1 MFFTFVRVIKMKK
14 NVLSM
19 AVACVLSGVMLT
31 ACGGGGDDNGGGNS
45 GGGNNGGGTDTG
57 SKPQHTAVFL
67 DSVVGGL
74 DYQCDDYTGVTNAK
88 GEFLFDDGDSCSFA
102 LGNQRLGSVTLKAG
116 SSLVTPYTL
125 AGDDKERAI
134 RIAALLQTLDSD
146 SNPENGIT
154 LDKAQVA
161 QLGIIELGSDDA
173 FNTSLVEALKTAGLT
188 KDVVSLAAAKDH
200 LSATLAGING
210 RSVAVDKVLSDLQGL
225 TDLKNLDVE
234 SKLKDYKGTLQ
245 AETTESGKVDR
256 QIVLAMLTMLEVTN
270 NPVVAERLGFTSS
283 VIGSGYSTNL
293 AKVIDVI
300 IHTPGTAAV
309 ALKGGKGYTR
319 DVAQLMGAYAD
330 SMEKVAATLADIQDP
345 DYSATYGDDE
355 SVTLNFDG
363 AKALRASA
371 MAMASA
377 LNIAASYQYGP
388 DNAYATQEEEVT
400 LPRMHIKQSWGM
412 QPSTTFEESAS
423 TFKAQFS
430 QLDIEPDNLV
440 NHADFFRLTDDAKA
454 RLGKAKAQLK
464 DAVGLALTVDQG
476 KLDESLSQEEIEAN
490 TATLNLLADHFSGK
504 VATIQWEDTET
515 EYVNTGM
522 SWEPQNVG
530 VKYNIN
536 VLPFFDEM
544 LDRSDVTIKVAGACD
559 GSVGERDAELS
570 KAMGEPMCLISSDE
584 FKALAENDR
593 GALKYIGWMQED
605 QDSHTVIY
613 AKGVSYDWSTRMTPL
628 AGSTFDKVFV
638 SCTDLD
644 DNKVSCAEQL

>member
-1 MFFTFVRVIKMKK
+1 MKK

-31 ACGGGGDDNGGGNS
+31 ACGGGGDDNGGGSN
-45 GGGNNGGGTDTG
+45 GGNNGGGTDTG
-57 SKPQHTAVFL
+57 SKPLHTAVFL

-74 DYQCDDYTGVTNAK
+74 DYRCNDYTGVTNAK
-88 GEFLFDDGDSCSFA
+88 GEFLFDDGDTCEFA
-102 LGNQRLGSVTLKAG
+102 LGNQRLGAVTLKAG
-116 SSLVTPYTL
+116 NSLVTPYTL
-125 AGDDKERAI
+125 AGDDKEKAI

-161 QLGIIELGSDDA
+161 QLGIVELGSDDA

-188 KDVVSLAAAKDH
+188 KAVVSLAAAKAH
-200 LSATLAGING
+200 LSATLAGVNG

-234 SKLKDYKGTLQ
+234 SKFKEYKETLQ
-245 AETTESGKVDR
+245 AETGESGKADR

-270 NPVVAERLGFTSS
+270 NPVVAERLAFTSS
-283 VIGSGYSTNL
+283 AIGSGYSTSL
-293 AKVIDVI
+293 AKVMDVI
-300 IHTPGTAAV
+300 IHTPGTASV

-319 DVAQLMGAYAD
+319 DVAKLMGAYAD
-330 SMEKVAATLADIQDP
+330 SLENVAAALADIQDP
-345 DYSATYGDDE
+345 DYSATYGDDDA
-355 SVTLNFDG
+355 VTLNLDG

-388 DNAYATQEEEVT
+388 DSAYVTQQEEVT
-400 LPRMHIKQSWGM
+400 LPRMHIKDTWGM
-412 QPSTTFEESAS
+412 QPTTTYEESSSTFE
-423 TFKAQFS
+423 TQFS
-430 QLDIEPDNLV
+430 QQEIEPDALV
-440 NHADFFRLTDDAKA
+440 AHADFFRLTDDAKA
-454 RLGKAKAQLK
+454 RLAKAKSQLK
-464 DAVGLALTVDQG
+464 DAVSLALTIDQS
-476 KLDESLSQEEIEAN
+476 KLDESLTQDEIEAN
-490 TATLNLLADHFSGK
+490 TATLKELANHFAGT
-504 VATIQWEDTET
+504 VPTIQWESVET
-515 EYVNTGM
+515 RYVNTGM
-522 SWEPQNVG
+522 GWQPQEVG

-544 LDRSDVTIKVAGACD
+544 LDRSDMTIKVTGGCD
-559 GSVGERDAELS
+559 GAVGARDAELS
-570 KAMGEPMCLISSDE
+570 KAMGEPMCLITSDE
-584 FKALAENDR
+584 FKALAQSDR

-605 QDSHTVIY
+605 QESHTAIY
-613 AKGVSYDWSTRMTPL
+613 AKGVGYDWSTQMTPV

-644 DNKVSCAEQL
+644 DNKVSCADQL

>member
-1 MFFTFVRVIKMKK
+1 
-14 NVLSM
+14 M

-74 DYQCDDYTGVTNAK
+74 DYQCDDYVGVTNAK

-116 SSLVTPYTL
+116 NSLVTPYTL

-200 LSATLAGING
+200 LSATLAGVNG

-245 AETTESGKVDR
+245 AETTDSGKVDR

-283 VIGSGYSTNL
+283 AIGSGYSTSL

-309 ALKGGKGYTR
+309 AFKGGKGYTR

-412 QPSTTFEESAS
+412 QPSTTYEESAN

-430 QLDIEPDNLV
+430 QLDIEPDNLM
-440 NHADFFRLTDDAKA
+440 NHADFFRLTDDAKV

-464 DAVGLALTVDQG
+464 DAVGLALTVDQS
-476 KLDESLSQEEIEAN
+476 KLDESLSQEEIDAN
-490 TATLNLLADHFSGK
+490 AATLKQLADHFSGK

-544 LDRSDVTIKVAGACD
+544 LDRSDVTIKVAGACA

-570 KAMGEPMCLISSDE
+570 KAMGMPMCLISSDE
-584 FKALAENDR
+584 FKALAESDR
-593 GALKYIGWMQED
+593 GALEYIGWMQEPD
-605 QDSHTVIY
+605 NSYTTIY

-644 DNKVSCAEQL
+644 DNKVSCADQL

>member
-1 MFFTFVRVIKMKK
+1 MKK

-31 ACGGGGDDNGGGNS
+31 ACGGGGDDNGGGSN
-45 GGGNNGGGTDTG
+45 GGNNGGGTDTG
-57 SKPQHTAVFL
+57 SKPLHTAVFL

-74 DYQCDDYTGVTNAK
+74 DYRCNDYTGVTNAK
-88 GEFLFDDGDSCSFA
+88 GEFLFDDGDTCEFA
-102 LGNQRLGSVTLKAG
+102 LGNQRLGAVTLKAG
-116 SSLVTPYTL
+116 NSLVTPYTL
-125 AGDDKERAI
+125 AGDDKEKAI

-161 QLGIIELGSDDA
+161 QLGIVELGSDDA

-188 KDVVSLAAAKDH
+188 KAVVSLAAAKAH
-200 LSATLAGING
+200 LSATLAGVNG

-234 SKLKDYKGTLQ
+234 SKFKEYKETLQ
-245 AETTESGKVDR
+245 AETGESGKADR

-270 NPVVAERLGFTSS
+270 NPVVAERLAFTSS
-283 VIGSGYSTNL
+283 AIGSGYSTSL
-293 AKVIDVI
+293 AKVMDVI
-300 IHTPGTAAV
+300 IHTPGTASV

-319 DVAQLMGAYAD
+319 DVAKLMGAYAD
-330 SMEKVAATLADIQDP
+330 SLENVAAALADIQDP
-345 DYSATYGDDE
+345 DYSATYGDDDT
-355 SVTLNFDG
+355 VTLNLDG

-388 DNAYATQEEEVT
+388 DSAYVTQQEEVT
-400 LPRMHIKQSWGM
+400 LPRMHIKDTWGM
-412 QPSTTFEESAS
+412 QPTTTYEESSSTFE
-423 TFKAQFS
+423 TQFS
-430 QLDIEPDNLV
+430 QQEIEPDALV
-440 NHADFFRLTDDAKA
+440 AHADFFRLTDDAKA
-454 RLGKAKAQLK
+454 RLAKAKSQLK
-464 DAVGLALTVDQG
+464 DAVSLALTIDQS
-476 KLDESLSQEEIEAN
+476 KLDESLTQDEIEAN
-490 TATLNLLADHFSGK
+490 TATLKELANHFAGT
-504 VATIQWEDTET
+504 VPTIQWESVET
-515 EYVNTGM
+515 RYVNTGM
-522 SWEPQNVG
+522 GWQPQEVG

-544 LDRSDVTIKVAGACD
+544 LDRSDMTIKVTGGCD
-559 GSVGERDAELS
+559 GAVGARDAELS
-570 KAMGEPMCLISSDE
+570 KAMGEPMCLITSDE
-584 FKALAENDR
+584 FKALAQSDR

-605 QDSHTVIY
+605 QESHTAIY
-613 AKGVSYDWSTRMTPL
+613 AKGVGYDWSTQMTPV

-644 DNKVSCAEQL
+644 DNKVSCADQL

>member
-1 MFFTFVRVIKMKK
+1 MKK

-31 ACGGGGDDNGGGNS
+31 ACGGGGDDNGGGSN
-45 GGGNNGGGTDTG
+45 GGNNGGGTDTG
-57 SKPQHTAVFL
+57 SKPLHTAVFL

-74 DYQCDDYTGVTNAK
+74 DYRCNDYTGVTNAK
-88 GEFLFDDGDSCSFA
+88 GEFLFDDGDTCEFA
-102 LGNQRLGSVTLKAG
+102 LGNQRLGAVTLKAG
-116 SSLVTPYTL
+116 NSLVTPYTL
-125 AGDDKERAI
+125 AGDDKEKAI

-161 QLGIIELGSDDA
+161 QLGIVELGSDDA

-188 KDVVSLAAAKDH
+188 KAVVSLAAAKAH
-200 LSATLAGING
+200 LSATLAGVNG

-234 SKLKDYKGTLQ
+234 SKFKEYKETLQ
-245 AETTESGKVDR
+245 AETGESGKADR

-270 NPVVAERLGFTSS
+270 NPVVAERLAFTSS
-283 VIGSGYSTNL
+283 AIGSGYSTSL
-293 AKVIDVI
+293 AKVMDVI
-300 IHTPGTAAV
+300 IHTPGTASV

-319 DVAQLMGAYAD
+319 DVAKLMGAYAD
-330 SMEKVAATLADIQDP
+330 SLENVAAALADIQDP
-345 DYSATYGDDE
+345 DYSATYGDNDT
-355 SVTLNFDG
+355 VTLHLDG

-388 DNAYATQEEEVT
+388 DSAYVTQQEEVT
-400 LPRMHIKQSWGM
+400 LPRMHIKDTWGM
-412 QPSTTFEESAS
+412 QPTTTYEESSSTFE
-423 TFKAQFS
+423 TQFS
-430 QLDIEPDNLV
+430 QQEIEPDALV
-440 NHADFFRLTDDAKA
+440 AHADFFRLTDDAKA
-454 RLGKAKAQLK
+454 RLAKAKSQLK
-464 DAVGLALTVDQG
+464 DAVSLALTIDQS
-476 KLDESLSQEEIEAN
+476 KLDESLTQDEIEAN
-490 TATLNLLADHFSGK
+490 AATLKELANHFAGT
-504 VATIQWEDTET
+504 VPTIQWESVET
-515 EYVNTGM
+515 RYVNTGM
-522 SWEPQNVG
+522 GWQPQEVG

-544 LDRSDVTIKVAGACD
+544 LDRSDMTIKVTGGCD
-559 GSVGERDAELS
+559 GAVGARDAELS
-570 KAMGEPMCLISSDE
+570 KAMGEPMCLITSDE
-584 FKALAENDR
+584 FKALAQSDR

-605 QDSHTVIY
+605 QESHTAIY
-613 AKGVSYDWSTRMTPL
+613 AKGVGYDWSTQMTPV

-644 DNKVSCAEQL
+644 DNKVSCADQL

>member
-1 MFFTFVRVIKMKK
+1 MKK

-31 ACGGGGDDNGGGNS
+31 ACGGGGDDNGGGSN
-45 GGGNNGGGTDTG
+45 GGNNGGGTDTG
-57 SKPQHTAVFL
+57 SKPLHTAVFL

-74 DYQCDDYTGVTNAK
+74 DYRCNDYTGVTNAK
-88 GEFLFDDGDSCSFA
+88 GEFLFDDGDTCEFA
-102 LGNQRLGSVTLKAG
+102 LGNQRLGAVTLKAG
-116 SSLVTPYTL
+116 NSLVTPYTL
-125 AGDDKERAI
+125 AGDDKEKAI

-161 QLGIIELGSDDA
+161 QLGIVELGSDDA

-188 KDVVSLAAAKDH
+188 KAVVSLAAAKAH
-200 LSATLAGING
+200 LSATLAGVNG

-234 SKLKDYKGTLQ
+234 SKFKEYKETLQ
-245 AETTESGKVDR
+245 AETGESGKVDR

-283 VIGSGYSTNL
+283 AIGNGYSTSL
-293 AKVIDVI
+293 AKVMDVI
-300 IHTPGTAAV
+300 IHTPGTASV

-319 DVAQLMGAYAD
+319 DVAKLMGAYAD
-330 SMEKVAATLADIQDP
+330 SLENVAAALADIQDP
-345 DYSATYGDDE
+345 DYSATYGNDDT
-355 SVTLNFDG
+355 VTLNLDG

-388 DNAYATQEEEVT
+388 DSAYVTQQEEVT
-400 LPRMHIKQSWGM
+400 LPRMHIKDTWGM
-412 QPSTTFEESAS
+412 QPTTNYEESSSTFE
-423 TFKAQFS
+423 TQFS
-430 QLDIEPDNLV
+430 QQEIEPDALV
-440 NHADFFRLTDDAKA
+440 AHADFFRLTDDAKA
-454 RLGKAKAQLK
+454 RLAKAKSQLK
-464 DAVGLALTVDQG
+464 DAVSLALTIDQS
-476 KLDESLSQEEIEAN
+476 KLDESLTQDEIEAN
-490 TATLNLLADHFSGK
+490 AATLKELANHFAGT
-504 VATIQWEDTET
+504 VPTIQWESVET
-515 EYVNTGM
+515 RYVNTGM
-522 SWEPQNVG
+522 GWQPQEVG

-544 LDRSDVTIKVAGACD
+544 LDRSDMTIKVTGGCD
-559 GSVGERDAELS
+559 GAVGARDAELS
-570 KAMGEPMCLISSDE
+570 KAMGEPMCLITSDE
-584 FKALAENDR
+584 FKALAQSDR

-605 QDSHTVIY
+605 QESHTAIY
-613 AKGVSYDWSTRMTPL
+613 AKGVGYDWSTQMTPV

-644 DNKVSCAEQL
+644 DNKVSCADQL

>member
-1 MFFTFVRVIKMKK
+1 MKK

-31 ACGGGGDDNGGGNS
+31 ACGGGGDDNGGGSN
-45 GGGNNGGGTDTG
+45 GGNNGGGTDTG
-57 SKPQHTAVFL
+57 SKPLHTAVFL

-74 DYQCDDYTGVTNAK
+74 DYRCNDYTGVTNAK
-88 GEFLFDDGDSCSFA
+88 GEFLFDDGDTCEFA
-102 LGNQRLGSVTLKAG
+102 LGNQRLGAVTLKAG
-116 SSLVTPYTL
+116 NSLVTPYTL
-125 AGDDKERAI
+125 AGDDKEKAI

-161 QLGIIELGSDDA
+161 QLGIVELGSDDA

-188 KDVVSLAAAKDH
+188 KAVVSLAAAKAH
-200 LSATLAGING
+200 LSATLAGVNG

-234 SKLKDYKGTLQ
+234 SKFKEYKETLQ
-245 AETTESGKVDR
+245 AETGESGKADR

-270 NPVVAERLGFTSS
+270 NPVVAERLAFTSS
-283 VIGSGYSTNL
+283 AIGSGYSTSL
-293 AKVIDVI
+293 AKVMDVI
-300 IHTPGTAAV
+300 IHTPGTASV

-319 DVAQLMGAYAD
+319 DVAKLMGAYAD
-330 SMEKVAATLADIQDP
+330 SLENVAAALADIQDP
-345 DYSATYGDDE
+345 DYSATYGDNDT
-355 SVTLNFDG
+355 VTLNLDG

-388 DNAYATQEEEVT
+388 DSAYVTQQEEVT
-400 LPRMHIKQSWGM
+400 LPRMHIKDTWGM
-412 QPSTTFEESAS
+412 QPTTTYEESSSTFE
-423 TFKAQFS
+423 TQFS
-430 QLDIEPDNLV
+430 QQEIEPDALV
-440 NHADFFRLTDDAKA
+440 AHADFFRLTDDAKA
-454 RLGKAKAQLK
+454 RLAKAKSQLK
-464 DAVGLALTVDQG
+464 DAVSLALTIDQS
-476 KLDESLSQEEIEAN
+476 KLDESLTQDEIEAN
-490 TATLNLLADHFSGK
+490 AATLKELANHFAGT
-504 VATIQWEDTET
+504 VPTIQWESVET
-515 EYVNTGM
+515 RYVNTGM
-522 SWEPQNVG
+522 GWQPQEVG

-544 LDRSDVTIKVAGACD
+544 LDRSDMTIKVTGGCD
-559 GSVGERDAELS
+559 GAVGARDAELS
-570 KAMGEPMCLISSDE
+570 KAMGEPMCLITSDE
-584 FKALAENDR
+584 FKALAQSDR

-605 QDSHTVIY
+605 QESHTAIY
-613 AKGVSYDWSTRMTPL
+613 AKGVGYDWSTQMTPV

-644 DNKVSCAEQL
+644 DNKVSCADQL

>member
-1 MFFTFVRVIKMKK
+1 MKK

-31 ACGGGGDDNGGGNS
+31 ACGGGGDDNGGGSN
-45 GGGNNGGGTDTG
+45 GGNNGGGTDTG
-57 SKPQHTAVFL
+57 SKPLHTAVFL

-74 DYQCDDYTGVTNAK
+74 DYRCNDYTGVTNAK
-88 GEFLFDDGDSCSFA
+88 GEFLFDDGDTCEFV
-102 LGNQRLGSVTLKAG
+102 LGNQRLGEVTLKAG
-116 SSLVTPYTL
+116 NSLVTPYTL
-125 AGDDKERAI
+125 AGDDKEKAI

-161 QLGIIELGSDDA
+161 QLGIVELGSDDT

-188 KDVVSLAAAKDH
+188 KAVVSLAAAKAH
-200 LSATLAGING
+200 LSATLAGVNG

-234 SKLKDYKGTLQ
+234 NKFKEYKETLQ
-245 AETTESGKVDR
+245 AETGESGKADR

-270 NPVVAERLGFTSS
+270 NPVVAERLAFTSS
-283 VIGSGYSTNL
+283 AIGSGYSTSL
-293 AKVIDVI
+293 AKVMDVI
-300 IHTPGTAAV
+300 IHTPGTASV

-319 DVAQLMGAYAD
+319 DVAKLMGAYAD
-330 SMEKVAATLADIQDP
+330 SLDNVAAALADIQDP
-345 DYSATYGDDE
+345 DYSATYGDDDT
-355 SVTLNFDG
+355 VTLNLDG

-388 DNAYATQEEEVT
+388 DSAYVTQQEEVT
-400 LPRMHIKQSWGM
+400 LPRMHIKDTWGM
-412 QPSTTFEESAS
+412 QPTTTYEESSSTFE
-423 TFKAQFS
+423 TQFS
-430 QLDIEPDNLV
+430 QQEIEPDALV
-440 NHADFFRLTDDAKA
+440 AHADFFRLTDDAKA
-454 RLGKAKAQLK
+454 RLAKAKSQLK
-464 DAVGLALTVDQG
+464 DAVSLALTIDQS
-476 KLDESLSQEEIEAN
+476 KLDESLTQDEIEAN
-490 TATLNLLADHFSGK
+490 AATLKELANHFAGT
-504 VATIQWEDTET
+504 VPTIQWESIET
-515 EYVNTGM
+515 RYVNTGM
-522 SWEPQNVG
+522 GWQPQEVG

-544 LDRSDVTIKVAGACD
+544 LDRSDMTIKVTGGCD
-559 GSVGERDAELS
+559 GAVGARDAELS
-570 KAMGEPMCLISSDE
+570 KAMGEPMCLITSDE
-584 FKALAENDR
+584 FKALAQSDR

-605 QDSHTVIY
+605 QESHTAIY
-613 AKGVSYDWSTRMTPL
+613 AKGVGYDWSTQMTPV

-644 DNKVSCAEQL
+644 DNKVSCADQL

>member
-1 MFFTFVRVIKMKK
+1 MKK

-31 ACGGGGDDNGGGNS
+31 ACGGGGDDNGGGSN
-45 GGGNNGGGTDTG
+45 GGNNGGGTDTG
-57 SKPQHTAVFL
+57 SKPLHTAVFL

-74 DYQCDDYTGVTNAK
+74 DYRCNDYTGVTNAK
-88 GEFLFDDGDSCSFA
+88 GEFLFDDGDTCEFA
-102 LGNQRLGSVTLKAG
+102 LGNQRLGAVTLKAG
-116 SSLVTPYTL
+116 NSLVTPYTL
-125 AGDDKERAI
+125 AGDDKEKAI

-161 QLGIIELGSDDA
+161 QLGIVELGSDDA

-188 KDVVSLAAAKDH
+188 KAVVSLAAAKAH
-200 LSATLAGING
+200 LSATLAGVNG

-234 SKLKDYKGTLQ
+234 SKFKEYKETLQ
-245 AETTESGKVDR
+245 AETGESGKADR

-270 NPVVAERLGFTSS
+270 NPVVAERLAFTSS
-283 VIGSGYSTNL
+283 AIGSGYSTSL
-293 AKVIDVI
+293 AKVMDVI
-300 IHTPGTAAV
+300 IHTPGTASV

-319 DVAQLMGAYAD
+319 DVAKLMGAYAD
-330 SMEKVAATLADIQDP
+330 SLENVAAALADIQDP
-345 DYSATYGDDE
+345 DYSATYGDDDT
-355 SVTLNFDG
+355 VTLNLDG

-388 DNAYATQEEEVT
+388 DSAYVTQQEEVT
-400 LPRMHIKQSWGM
+400 LPRMHIKDTWGM
-412 QPSTTFEESAS
+412 QPTTTYEESSSTFE
-423 TFKAQFS
+423 TQFS
-430 QLDIEPDNLV
+430 QQEIEPDALV
-440 NHADFFRLTDDAKA
+440 AHADFFRLTDDAKA
-454 RLGKAKAQLK
+454 RLAKAKSQLK
-464 DAVGLALTVDQG
+464 DAVSLALTIDQS
-476 KLDESLSQEEIEAN
+476 KLDESLTQDEIEAN
-490 TATLNLLADHFSGK
+490 AATLKELANHFAGT
-504 VATIQWEDTET
+504 VPTIQWESVET
-515 EYVNTGM
+515 RYVNTGM
-522 SWEPQNVG
+522 GWQPQEVG

-544 LDRSDVTIKVAGACD
+544 LDRSDMTLKVTGGCD
-559 GSVGERDAELS
+559 GAVGARDAELS
-570 KAMGEPMCLISSDE
+570 KAMGEPMCLITSDE
-584 FKALAENDR
+584 FKALAQSDR

-605 QDSHTVIY
+605 QESHTAIY
-613 AKGVSYDWSTRMTPL
+613 AKGVGYDWSTQMTPV

-644 DNKVSCAEQL
+644 DNKVSCADQL

>member
-1 MFFTFVRVIKMKK
+1 MKK

-31 ACGGGGDDNGGGNS
+31 ACGGGGDDNGGGSN
-45 GGGNNGGGTDTG
+45 GGNNGGGTDTG
-57 SKPQHTAVFL
+57 SKPLHTAVFL

-74 DYQCDDYTGVTNAK
+74 DYRCNDYTGVTNAK
-88 GEFLFDDGDSCSFA
+88 GEFLFDDGDTCEFA
-102 LGNQRLGSVTLKAG
+102 LGNQRLGAVTLKAG
-116 SSLVTPYTL
+116 NSLVTPYTL
-125 AGDDKERAI
+125 AGDDKEKAI

-161 QLGIIELGSDDA
+161 QLGIVELGSDDA

-188 KDVVSLAAAKDH
+188 KAVVSLAAAKAH
-200 LSATLAGING
+200 LSATLAGVNG

-234 SKLKDYKGTLQ
+234 SKFKEYKETLQ
-245 AETTESGKVDR
+245 AETGESGKADR

-270 NPVVAERLGFTSS
+270 NPVVAERLAFTSS
-283 VIGSGYSTNL
+283 AIGSGYSTSL
-293 AKVIDVI
+293 AKVMDVI
-300 IHTPGTAAV
+300 IHTPGTASV

-319 DVAQLMGAYAD
+319 DVAKLVGAYAD
-330 SMEKVAATLADIQDP
+330 SLENVAAALADIQDP
-345 DYSATYGDDE
+345 DYSATYGDDDT
-355 SVTLNFDG
+355 VTLNLDG

-388 DNAYATQEEEVT
+388 DSAYVTQQEEVT
-400 LPRMHIKQSWGM
+400 LPRMHIKDTWGM
-412 QPSTTFEESAS
+412 QPTTTYEESSSTFE
-423 TFKAQFS
+423 TQFS
-430 QLDIEPDNLV
+430 QQEIEPDALV
-440 NHADFFRLTDDAKA
+440 AHADFFRLTDDAKA
-454 RLGKAKAQLK
+454 RLAKAKSQLK
-464 DAVGLALTVDQG
+464 DAVSLALTIDQS
-476 KLDESLSQEEIEAN
+476 KLDESLTQDEIEAN
-490 TATLNLLADHFSGK
+490 AATLKELANHFAGT
-504 VATIQWEDTET
+504 VPTIQWESVET
-515 EYVNTGM
+515 RYVNTGM
-522 SWEPQNVG
+522 GWQPQEVG

-544 LDRSDVTIKVAGACD
+544 LDRSDMTIKVTAGCD
-559 GSVGERDAELS
+559 GAVGTRDAELS
-570 KAMGEPMCLISSDE
+570 KAMGEPMCLITSDE
-584 FKALAENDR
+584 FKALAQSDR

-605 QDSHTVIY
+605 QESHTAIY
-613 AKGVSYDWSTRMTPL
+613 AKGVGYDWSTQMTPV

-644 DNKVSCAEQL
+644 DNKVSCADQL

>member
-1 MFFTFVRVIKMKK
+1 MKK

-31 ACGGGGDDNGGGNS
+31 ACGGGGDDNGGGSN
-45 GGGNNGGGTDTG
+45 GGNNGGNNGGGTDTG
-57 SKPQHTAVFL
+57 SKPLHTAVFL

-74 DYQCDDYTGVTNAK
+74 DYRCNDYTGVTNAK
-88 GEFLFDDGDSCSFA
+88 GEFLFDDGDTCEFA
-102 LGNQRLGSVTLKAG
+102 LGNQRLGAVTLKAG
-116 SSLVTPYTL
+116 NSLVTPYTL
-125 AGDDKERAI
+125 AGDDKEKAI

-161 QLGIIELGSDDA
+161 QLGIVELGSDDA

-188 KDVVSLAAAKDH
+188 KAVVSLAAAKAH
-200 LSATLAGING
+200 LSATLAGVNG

-234 SKLKDYKGTLQ
+234 SKFKEYKETLQ
-245 AETTESGKVDR
+245 AETGESGKADR

-270 NPVVAERLGFTSS
+270 NPVVAERLAFTSS
-283 VIGSGYSTNL
+283 AIGSGYSTSL
-293 AKVIDVI
+293 AKVMDVI
-300 IHTPGTAAV
+300 IHTPGTASV

-319 DVAQLMGAYAD
+319 DVAKLMGAYAD
-330 SMEKVAATLADIQDP
+330 SLENVAAALADIQDP
-345 DYSATYGDDE
+345 DYSATYGDDDT
-355 SVTLNFDG
+355 VTLNLDG

-388 DNAYATQEEEVT
+388 DSAYVTQQEEVT
-400 LPRMHIKQSWGM
+400 LPRMHIKDTWGM
-412 QPSTTFEESAS
+412 QPTTTYEESSSTFE
-423 TFKAQFS
+423 TQFS
-430 QLDIEPDNLV
+430 QQEIEPDALV
-440 NHADFFRLTDDAKA
+440 AHADFFRLTDDAKA
-454 RLGKAKAQLK
+454 RLAKAKSQLK
-464 DAVGLALTVDQG
+464 DAVSLALTIDQS
-476 KLDESLSQEEIEAN
+476 KLDESLTQDEIEAN
-490 TATLNLLADHFSGK
+490 AATLKELANHFAGT
-504 VATIQWEDTET
+504 VPTIQWESVET
-515 EYVNTGM
+515 RYVNTGM
-522 SWEPQNVG
+522 GWQPQEVG

-544 LDRSDVTIKVAGACD
+544 LDRSDMTIKVTGGCD
-559 GSVGERDAELS
+559 GAVGARDAELS
-570 KAMGEPMCLISSDE
+570 KAMGEPMCLITSDE
-584 FKALAENDR
+584 FKALAQSDR

-605 QDSHTVIY
+605 QESHTAIY
-613 AKGVSYDWSTRMTPL
+613 AKGVGYDWSTQMTPV

-644 DNKVSCAEQL
+644 DNKVSCADQL

>member
-1 MFFTFVRVIKMKK
+1 MKK

-31 ACGGGGDDNGGGNS
+31 ACGGGGDDNGGGSN
-45 GGGNNGGGTDTG
+45 GGNNGGGTDTG
-57 SKPQHTAVFL
+57 SKPLHTAVFL

-74 DYQCDDYTGVTNAK
+74 DYRCNDYTGVTNAK
-88 GEFLFDDGDSCSFA
+88 GEFLFDDGDTCEFA
-102 LGNQRLGSVTLKAG
+102 LGNQRLGAVTLKAG
-116 SSLVTPYTL
+116 NSLVTPYTL
-125 AGDDKERAI
+125 AGDDKEKAI

-161 QLGIIELGSDDA
+161 QLGIVELGSDDA

-188 KDVVSLAAAKDH
+188 KAVVSLAAAKAH
-200 LSATLAGING
+200 LSATLAGVNG

-234 SKLKDYKGTLQ
+234 SKFKEYKETLQ
-245 AETTESGKVDR
+245 AETGESGKADR

-270 NPVVAERLGFTSS
+270 NPVVAERLAFTSS
-283 VIGSGYSTNL
+283 AIGSGYSTSL
-293 AKVIDVI
+293 AKVMDVI
-300 IHTPGTAAV
+300 IHTPGTASV

-319 DVAQLMGAYAD
+319 DVAKLMGAYAD
-330 SMEKVAATLADIQDP
+330 SLENVAAALADIQDP
-345 DYSATYGDDE
+345 DYSATYGDDDT
-355 SVTLNFDG
+355 VTLNLDG

-388 DNAYATQEEEVT
+388 DSAYVTQQEEVT
-400 LPRMHIKQSWGM
+400 LPRMHIKDTWGM
-412 QPSTTFEESAS
+412 QPTTTYEESSSTFE
-423 TFKAQFS
+423 TQFS
-430 QLDIEPDNLV
+430 QQEIEPDALV
-440 NHADFFRLTDDAKA
+440 AHADFFRLTDDAKA
-454 RLGKAKAQLK
+454 RLAKAKSQLK
-464 DAVGLALTVDQG
+464 DAVSLALTIDQS
-476 KLDESLSQEEIEAN
+476 KLDESLTQDEIEAN
-490 TATLNLLADHFSGK
+490 AATLKELANHFAGT
-504 VATIQWEDTET
+504 VPTIQWESVET
-515 EYVNTGM
+515 RYVNTGM
-522 SWEPQNVG
+522 GWQPQEVG

-544 LDRSDVTIKVAGACD
+544 LDRSDMTIKVTGGCD
-559 GSVGERDAELS
+559 GAVGARDAELS
-570 KAMGEPMCLISSDE
+570 KAMGEPMCLITSDE
-584 FKALAENDR
+584 FKALAQSDR

-605 QDSHTVIY
+605 QESHTAIY
-613 AKGVSYDWSTRMTPL
+613 AKGVGYEWSTQMTPV

-644 DNKVSCAEQL
+644 DNKVSCADQL

>member
-1 MFFTFVRVIKMKK
+1 MKK

-31 ACGGGGDDNGGGNS
+31 ACGGGGDDNGGGSN
-45 GGGNNGGGTDTG
+45 GGNNGGGTDTG
-57 SKPQHTAVFL
+57 SKPLHTAVFL

-74 DYQCDDYTGVTNAK
+74 DYRCNDYTGVTNAK
-88 GEFLFDDGDSCSFA
+88 GEFLFDDGDTCEFA
-102 LGNQRLGSVTLKAG
+102 LGNQRLGAVTLKAG
-116 SSLVTPYTL
+116 NSLVTPYTL
-125 AGDDKERAI
+125 AGDDKEKAI

-161 QLGIIELGSDDA
+161 QLGIVELGSDDA

-188 KDVVSLAAAKDH
+188 KAVVSLAAAKAH
-200 LSATLAGING
+200 LSATLAGVNG

-234 SKLKDYKGTLQ
+234 SKFKEYKETLQ
-245 AETTESGKVDR
+245 AETGESGKADR

-283 VIGSGYSTNL
+283 AIGSGYSTSL
-293 AKVIDVI
+293 AKVMDVI
-300 IHTPGTAAV
+300 IHTPGTASV

-319 DVAQLMGAYAD
+319 DVAKLMGAYAD
-330 SMEKVAATLADIQDP
+330 SLENVAAALADIQDP
-345 DYSATYGDDE
+345 DYSATYGDDDT
-355 SVTLNFDG
+355 VTLNLDG

-388 DNAYATQEEEVT
+388 DSAYVTQQEEVT
-400 LPRMHIKQSWGM
+400 LPRMHIKDTWGM
-412 QPSTTFEESAS
+412 QPTTNYEESSSTFE
-423 TFKAQFS
+423 TQFS
-430 QLDIEPDNLV
+430 QQEIEPDALV
-440 NHADFFRLTDDAKA
+440 AHADFFRLTDDAKA
-454 RLGKAKAQLK
+454 RLAKAKSQLK
-464 DAVGLALTVDQG
+464 DAVSLALTIDQS
-476 KLDESLSQEEIEAN
+476 KLDESLSQEEIDAN
-490 TATLNLLADHFSGK
+490 AATLKQLADHFSGK
-504 VATIQWEDTET
+504 VATIQWKDTET

-544 LDRSDVTIKVAGACD
+544 LDRSDMTIKVTGGCD
-559 GSVGERDAELS
+559 GAVGARDAELS
-570 KAMGEPMCLISSDE
+570 KAMGEPMCLITSDE
-584 FKALAENDR
+584 FKALAQSDR

-605 QDSHTVIY
+605 QESHTAIY
-613 AKGVSYDWSTRMTPL
+613 AKGVDYDWSTQMTPV

-644 DNKVSCAEQL
+644 DNKVSCADQL

>member
-1 MFFTFVRVIKMKK
+1 MKK

-31 ACGGGGDDNGGGNS
+31 ACGGGGDDNGGGSN
-45 GGGNNGGGTDTG
+45 GGNNGGGTDTG
-57 SKPQHTAVFL
+57 SKPLHTAVFL

-74 DYQCDDYTGVTNAK
+74 DYRCNDYTGVTNAK
-88 GEFLFDDGDSCSFA
+88 GEFLFDDGDTCEFA
-102 LGNQRLGSVTLKAG
+102 LGNQRLGAVTLKAG
-116 SSLVTPYTL
+116 NSLVTPYTL
-125 AGDDKERAI
+125 AGDDKEKAI

-154 LDKAQVA
+154 LDKAQVV
-161 QLGIIELGSDDA
+161 QLGIVELGSDDA

-188 KDVVSLAAAKDH
+188 KAVVSLAAAKAH
-200 LSATLAGING
+200 LSATLAGVNG

-234 SKLKDYKGTLQ
+234 SKFKEYKETLQ
-245 AETTESGKVDR
+245 AETGESGKADR

-270 NPVVAERLGFTSS
+270 NPVVAERLAFTSS
-283 VIGSGYSTNL
+283 AIGSGYSTSL
-293 AKVIDVI
+293 AKVMDVI
-300 IHTPGTAAV
+300 IHTPGTASV

-319 DVAQLMGAYAD
+319 DVAKLMGAYAD
-330 SMEKVAATLADIQDP
+330 SLENVAAALADIQDP
-345 DYSATYGDDE
+345 DYSATYGDDDT
-355 SVTLNFDG
+355 VTLNLDG

-388 DNAYATQEEEVT
+388 DSAYATQEEEVA

-412 QPSTTFEESAS
+412 QPTTTYEESSSTFE
-423 TFKAQFS
+423 TQFS
-430 QLDIEPDNLV
+430 QQEIEPDALV
-440 NHADFFRLTDDAKA
+440 AHADFFRLTDDAKA
-454 RLGKAKAQLK
+454 RLAKAKSQLK
-464 DAVGLALTVDQG
+464 DAVSLALTIDQS
-476 KLDESLSQEEIEAN
+476 KLDESLTQDEIEAN
-490 TATLNLLADHFSGK
+490 TATLKELANHFAGT
-504 VATIQWEDTET
+504 VPTIQWESVET
-515 EYVNTGM
+515 RYVNTGM
-522 SWEPQNVG
+522 GWQPQEVG

-544 LDRSDVTIKVAGACD
+544 LDRSDMTIKVTGGCD
-559 GSVGERDAELS
+559 GAVGARDAELS
-570 KAMGEPMCLISSDE
+570 KAMGEPMCLITSDE
-584 FKALAENDR
+584 FKALAQSDR

-605 QDSHTVIY
+605 QESHTAIY
-613 AKGVSYDWSTRMTPL
+613 AKGVGYDWSTQMTPV

-644 DNKVSCAEQL
+644 DNKVSCADQL

>member
-1 MFFTFVRVIKMKK
+1 MKK

-74 DYQCDDYTGVTNAK
+74 DYQCDDYVGVTNAK

-116 SSLVTPYTL
+116 NSLVTPYTL

-200 LSATLAGING
+200 LSATLAGVNG
-210 RSVAVDKVLSDLQGL
+210 RSVAVDKVLSDLQAL

-245 AETTESGKVDR
+245 AETTDSGKVDR
-256 QIVLAMLTMLEVTN
+256 QIVLAMLAMLEVTN

-283 VIGSGYSTNL
+283 AIGSGYSTSL

-400 LPRMHIKQSWGM
+400 LPRMHIKESWGM
-412 QPSTTFEESAS
+412 QPSTTYEESAS
-423 TFKAQFS
+423 TFKTQFS

-454 RLGKAKAQLK
+454 RLGKAKAQLNG
-464 DAVGLALTVDQG
+464 AVAIALTIDQS
-476 KLDESLSQEEIEAN
+476 KLDDSLTQEEIEAN
-490 TATLNLLADHFSGK
+490 TATLKQLADHFSGK
-504 VATIQWEDTET
+504 VTTIQWENTET
-515 EYVNTGM
+515 KYVNTGM
-522 SWEPQNVG
+522 GWEPQNVG
-530 VKYNIN
+530 VKYNLN

-584 FKALAENDR
+584 FKALAQSDR
-593 GALKYIGWMQED
+593 GALKYIGWMREA
-605 QDSHTVIY
+605 QDSHTTIY
-613 AKGVSYDWSTRMTPL
+613 AKGVSYDWSTQMTPL

-644 DNKVSCAEQL
+644 DNKVSCADQL

>member
-1 MFFTFVRVIKMKK
+1 MKK

-31 ACGGGGDDNGGGNS
+31 ACGGGGDDNGGGSN
-45 GGGNNGGGTDTG
+45 GGNNGGGTDTG
-57 SKPQHTAVFL
+57 SKPLHTAVFL

-74 DYQCDDYTGVTNAK
+74 DYRCNDYTGVTNAK
-88 GEFLFDDGDSCSFA
+88 GEFLFDDGDTCEFA
-102 LGNQRLGSVTLKAG
+102 LGNQRLGAVTLKAG
-116 SSLVTPYTL
+116 NSLVTPYTL
-125 AGDDKERAI
+125 AGDDKEKAI

-161 QLGIIELGSDDA
+161 QLGIVELGSDDA

-188 KDVVSLAAAKDH
+188 KAVVSLAAAKAH
-200 LSATLAGING
+200 LSATLAGVNG

-234 SKLKDYKGTLQ
+234 SKFKEYKETLQ
-245 AETTESGKVDR
+245 AETGESGKADR

-270 NPVVAERLGFTSS
+270 NPVVAERLAFTSS
-283 VIGSGYSTNL
+283 AIGSGYSTSL
-293 AKVIDVI
+293 AKVMDVI
-300 IHTPGTAAV
+300 IHTPGTASV

-319 DVAQLMGAYAD
+319 DVAKLMGAYAD
-330 SMEKVAATLADIQDP
+330 SLENVAAALADIQDP
-345 DYSATYGDDE
+345 DYSATYGDDDT
-355 SVTLNFDG
+355 VTLNLDG

-388 DNAYATQEEEVT
+388 DSAYVTQQEEVT
-400 LPRMHIKQSWGM
+400 LPRMHIKDTWGM
-412 QPSTTFEESAS
+412 QPTTTYEESSSTFE
-423 TFKAQFS
+423 TQFS
-430 QLDIEPDNLV
+430 QQEIEPDALV
-440 NHADFFRLTDDAKA
+440 AHADFFRLTDDAKA
-454 RLGKAKAQLK
+454 RLAKAKSQLK
-464 DAVGLALTVDQG
+464 DAVSLALTIDQS
-476 KLDESLSQEEIEAN
+476 KLDESLTQDEIEAN
-490 TATLNLLADHFSGK
+490 AATLKELANHFAGT
-504 VATIQWEDTET
+504 VPTIQWESVET
-515 EYVNTGM
+515 RYVNTGM
-522 SWEPQNVG
+522 GWQPQEVG

-544 LDRSDVTIKVAGACD
+544 LDRSDMTIKVTGGCD
-559 GSVGERDAELS
+559 GAVGARDAELS
-570 KAMGEPMCLISSDE
+570 KAMGEPMCLITSDE
-584 FKALAENDR
+584 FKALAQSDR

-605 QDSHTVIY
+605 QESHTAIY
-613 AKGVSYDWSTRMTPL
+613 AKGVGYDWSTQMTPV

-644 DNKVSCAEQL
+644 DNKVSCVDQL